1 MVVLID
7 CTGPDAAEDA
17 SGEPATVMVVA
28 VAWTKMVS
36 VVAVGCTVFTLPLTV
51 VTNAG
56 DVKVWV
62 IVAPMVVVR

>member
-7 CTGPDAAEDA
+7 CTGSDAAEDA
-17 SGEPATVMVVA
+17 FGEPATVMVVA
-28 VAWTKMVS
+28 VGWTKMVS
-36 VVAVGCTVFTLPLTV
+36 VVAVGCTVLTLPLTV

-62 IVAPMVVVR
+62 MVAPIVVVR